1 MEEVLHTLQSAKF
14 IVDEQGN
21 RTGALL
27 DIADWE
33 LLVAWAKQQGSRPNT
48 TSLRGYL
55 KTWTARSLADELIQE
70 RHEAANVE

>member
-33 LLVAWAKQQGSRPNT
+33 LLVAWAKQQGKLFRF
-48 TSLRGYL
+48 
-55 KTWTARSLADELIQE
+55 
-70 RHEAANVE
+70 